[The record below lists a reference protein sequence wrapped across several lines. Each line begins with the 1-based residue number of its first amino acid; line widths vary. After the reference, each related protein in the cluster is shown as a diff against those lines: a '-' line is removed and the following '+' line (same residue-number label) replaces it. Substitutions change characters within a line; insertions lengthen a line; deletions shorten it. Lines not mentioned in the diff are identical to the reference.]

1 MSNMISNRQRAALV
15 GVLIIAAYAMLT
27 YTITNHK
34 IMGVVSDLIA
44 GFAVIAIPLLMLPI
58 FKSDENKTLNFS
70 YMTARFIEGL
80 LMLIGAIFILSPS
93 LEAYRN
99 TLYEH
104 VQVYFF
110 IAGALLFYILL
121 YRTKVVP
128 RFISVWGGLATLALF
143 AVTILGLFGVKSQ
156 MLDVLVAPMILNE
169 LFLAIWLMVKGFD
182 MEAVG
187 GV

>member
-27 YTITNHK
+27 YTITQDK
-34 IMGVVSDLIA
+34 VMGVVSDLIA
-44 GFAVIAIPLLMLPI
+44 GFAVIAIPFLMLPI
-58 FKSDENKTLNFS
+58 FKSNENKTLNFS
-70 YMTARFIEGL
+70 YMAARIIEGL
-80 LMLIGAIFILSPS
+80 LMLIGGIFILLPS
-93 LEAYRN
+93 LESYRS

-121 YRTKVVP
+121 YRTRAVP
-128 RFISVWGGLATLALF
+128 RFISVWGSLATIALLV
-143 AVTILGLFGVKSQ
+143 VTVLGLFGIKSLI
-156 MLDVLVAPMILNE
+156 LDFLVLPLILNE
-169 LFLAIWLMVKGFD
+169 LFLAIWLMVKGFNKD
-182 MEAVG
+182 AVG